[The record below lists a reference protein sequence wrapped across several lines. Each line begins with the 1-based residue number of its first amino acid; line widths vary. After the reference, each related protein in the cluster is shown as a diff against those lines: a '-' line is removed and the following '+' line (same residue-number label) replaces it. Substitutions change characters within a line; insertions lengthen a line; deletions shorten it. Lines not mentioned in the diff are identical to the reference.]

1 MIFLADGTA
10 SIFNFWQNI
19 ATTAVGIIIT
29 LIGFWAGVI
38 RHMATK
44 QDVCEMIETRSPYV
58 NDRNYI
64 MERLAVNKEMQVQLS
79 TALQRNAEVMN
90 DLKVQIATLGKT
102 LESLEKRIED

>member
-1 MIFLADGTA
+1 MLADTSA
-10 SIFNFWQNI
+10 TVFNFWQNI
-19 ATTAVGIIIT
+19 ATTAIGIVIT

-44 QDVCEMIETRSPYV
+44 QDVCEMIETRSPYI

-79 TALQRNAEVMN
+79 TALQRNSEVMN
-90 DLKVQIATLGKT
+90 DLKVQIATLAKT

>member
-1 MIFLADGTA
+1 MNDNISA
-10 SIFNFWQNI
+10 FWQSV
-19 ATTAVGIIIT
+19 ATTAVGIVIT

-58 NDRNYI
+58 NDRKYI

-102 LESLEKRIED
+102 LEALEKRMED

>member
-1 MIFLADGTA
+1 MPADDTTIA
-10 SIFNFWQNI
+10 VFSFWQNI
-19 ATTAVGIIIT
+19 ATTAIGIIIT
-29 LIGFWAGVI
+29 LIGFWAAVI

-64 MERLAVNKEMQVQLS
+64 MERLAVNKEIQAQLS
-79 TALQRNAEVMN
+79 TALQRNSEVMN

-102 LESLEKRIED
+102 LEALEKRMEH

>member
-1 MIFLADGTA
+1 MLADTSA
-10 SIFNFWQNI
+10 AVFNFWQNI
-19 ATTAVGIIIT
+19 ATTAIGIVIT

-79 TALQRNAEVMN
+79 TALQRNSEVMN
-90 DLKVQIATLGKT
+90 DLKVQIATLAKT

>member
-1 MIFLADGTA
+1 MNDNISA
-10 SIFNFWQNI
+10 FWQSV
-19 ATTAVGIIIT
+19 ATTAVGIVIT

-102 LESLEKRIED
+102 LEALEKRMED

>member
-1 MIFLADGTA
+1 MNENISA
-10 SIFNFWQNI
+10 FWQSV

-29 LIGFWAGVI
+29 LIGFWASVI

-64 MERLAVNKEMQVQLS
+64 MERLAVNKEIQGQLS
-79 TALQRNAEVMN
+79 TTLQNTCEVMN

-102 LESLEKRIED
+102 LEALEKRMED